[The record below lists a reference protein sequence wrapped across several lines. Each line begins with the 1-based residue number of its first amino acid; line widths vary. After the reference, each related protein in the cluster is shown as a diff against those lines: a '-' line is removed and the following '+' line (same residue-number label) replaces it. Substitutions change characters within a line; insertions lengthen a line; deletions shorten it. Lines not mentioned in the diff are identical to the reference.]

1 MKKVIVLLFM
11 LFISISFTTK
21 VRALNVSEND
31 ISLSKGSSTTLSI
44 TDNFNEE
51 ISKIEFNFV
60 YYSYDV
66 SGNFIVNSNYSITT
80 SGVAHTITFD
90 NPIKGEVNLG
100 EVKINVA
107 KNPSV
112 KSSNINL
119 NNIKLTTTDG
129 TVINQDNLVITVKVE
144 DDINNNPNTTV
155 PEPKKNEDN
164 KENNKEKKN
173 LLESINS
180 DIVNIELKDDTY
192 EYTVNID
199 EDIKELDLKVVAK
212 NKNTSID
219 ISSQKIEESEDNK
232 IIIKA
237 SLDGT
242 SEEYIINVKINKK
255 VQIDESKEDIE
266 VDKSYKGKW
275 LVLIIILSLG
285 LVISMMLAKKK

>member
-66 SGNFIVNSNYSITT
+66 SGNFIVNSNYGITT

-119 NNIKLTTTDG
+119 NNIKLTTSDG
-129 TVINQDNLVITVKVE
+129 TVINQDNLVITVKV
-144 DDINNNPNTTV
+144 DDNANIVQQKPE
-155 PEPKKNEDN
+155 EPKEV
-164 KENNKEKKN
+164 KKN

-212 NKNTSID
+212 DKNTSID
-219 ISSQKIEESEDNK
+219 ISSQKIEELEDNK

-237 SLDGT
+237 SLNGT
-242 SEEYIINVKINKK
+242 SEEYIINVKVNKK

-275 LVLIIILSLG
+275 LVLIIILSIG
-285 LVISMMLAKKK
+285 LVISMMLAKKKRK

>member
-44 TDNFNEE
+44 TDNFDEE

-66 SGNFIVNSNYSITT
+66 TGNFIVNSNYKINT
-80 SGVAHTITFD
+80 SGVAHTIIFD
-90 NPIKGEVNLG
+90 SPVKGEVSLG
-100 EVKINVA
+100 EVKINVV

-119 NNIKLTTTDG
+119 NNIKLTTSDG

-155 PEPKKNEDN
+155 TEPKKNED
-164 KENNKEKKN
+164 NKEKKN

-180 DIVNIELKDDTY
+180 DIVSIELKDDTY

-212 NKNTSID
+212 DKNTSID
-219 ISSQKIEESEDNK
+219 ISSQKIEELEDNK

-242 SEEYIINVKINKK
+242 SEEYIINVKVNKK

-266 VDKSYKGKW
+266 VDKNYKGKW
-275 LVLIIILSLG
+275 LVLIIILSIG
-285 LVISMMLAKKK
+285 LVISIILAKKHRK